1 MHELWFDYVKQK
13 YGENLCYMDTDT
25 LIVYIQ
31 TDDRFDTSYYELDK
45 PLPKEKIKNKKVIGL
60 MNDELG
66 GIIKTKFIGLRA
78 KIYSY
83 LIDDHSEYKKAKG
96 TRK

>member
-1 MHELWFDYVKQK
+1 MSQK
-13 YGENLCYMDTDT
+13 PLADNFE
-25 LIVYIQ
+25 
-31 TDDRFDTSYYELDK
+31 SYYDLDK

-60 MNDELG
+60 MKDELG
-66 GIIKTKFIGLRA
+66 GITKTKFIGLRA

-96 TRK
+96 TRKSAIKRKLRF